1 MPDEGLLAA
10 VDLEKSFVAAADAGN
25 KQKNVRVIPER
36 RCTRGGDWPLRG
48 LQAGVIP
55 CKGILQARLRRHYK
69 DFFAYVLRRN
79 SSQKGWRVG
88 YPRGSEGL
96 QGFGR
101 VRFFLHGADRGFF

>member
-25 KQKNVRVIPER
+25 KQKNVRVILKR
-36 RCTRGGDWPLRG
+36 LCTQGGGEPLRR

-79 SSQKGWRVG
+79 GPRRSWWVAF
-88 YPRGSEGL
+88 PRGSEGL

-101 VRFFLHGADRGFF
+101 

>member
-10 VDLEKSFVAAADAGN
+10 MDLEKSFVAAADAGN
-25 KQKNVRVIPER
+25 KQKNVRVVPKR
-36 RCTRGGDWPLRG
+36 RRTPGGIWRWRG
-48 LQAGVIP
+48 LQAALIP

-79 SSQKGWRVG
+79 GSQKASRRA
-88 YPRGSEGL
+88 YPRGSEYL

-101 VRFFLHGADRGFF
+101 RRFFLPGANDGWF